1 MKTYHK
7 NISIFLFVMVFFP
20 SLLLGQDA
28 ENYYTLKRVIE
39 IAKKQSPEAL
49 SAQHRFRSSYWQY
62 RTYLAAYR
70 PQLKMS
76 LTIPNYSKSISSIQQ
91 DDGSFS
97 FRSSNYTRW
106 SGGLSLSQ
114 KIGPTGG
121 EVFVNSNIDR
131 MDLYD
136 NPTLTSYMTTPV
148 NIGFSQPLFSY
159 NSYKWEKRIEPLK
172 YKEAKQKYLEE
183 MEQVSITAI
192 NYFFNVLQAQI
203 RYDIDK
209 VNLANND
216 TLYKIAQGRYNIGTI
231 AENELLQMELRY
243 LNSKSSLR
251 ESELELNNRV
261 FYLKSYLRLP
271 EWEEIK
277 LIPPINVL
285 NIEVDP
291 RKAKEEALKNRSD
304 ILSFDR
310 KLLEAQSSVSRAK
323 SDGRFSASLYAVY
336 GLTQSAE
343 DIEDAYKEPSE
354 QQQVMVGISI
364 PIIDWGLAKGK
375 IKMAESQ
382 QELVKTSVEQ
392 ERIDFNQEVYL
403 KVMKFNIQNSQLHIA
418 SKSDTVAQK
427 RYEVTKQRY
436 IIGKI
441 GITELNIAQTE
452 KDNSKMGYVAALHNF
467 WQQYYQVRKLTLF
480 DFKDNREI
488 FVDPEYL
495 LE

>member
-1 MKTYHK
+1 
-7 NISIFLFVMVFFP
+7 MVFFP

-192 NYFFNVLQAQI
+192 NYFFNVLQA
-203 RYDIDK
+203 R
-209 VNLANND
+209 NNC
-216 TLYKIAQGRYNIGTI
+216 
-231 AENELLQMELRY
+231 
-243 LNSKSSLR
+243 
-251 ESELELNNRV
+251 
-261 FYLKSYLRLP
+261 
-271 EWEEIK
+271 
-277 LIPPINVL
+277 
-285 NIEVDP
+285 
-291 RKAKEEALKNRSD
+291 
-304 ILSFDR
+304 
-310 KLLEAQSSVSRAK
+310 
-323 SDGRFSASLYAVY
+323 
-336 GLTQSAE
+336 
-343 DIEDAYKEPSE
+343 
-354 QQQVMVGISI
+354 
-364 PIIDWGLAKGK
+364 
-375 IKMAESQ
+375 
-382 QELVKTSVEQ
+382 
-392 ERIDFNQEVYL
+392 
-403 KVMKFNIQNSQLHIA
+403 
-418 SKSDTVAQK
+418 
-427 RYEVTKQRY
+427 
-436 IIGKI
+436 
-441 GITELNIAQTE
+441 
-452 KDNSKMGYVAALHNF
+452 
-467 WQQYYQVRKLTLF
+467 
-480 DFKDNREI
+480 
-488 FVDPEYL
+488 
-495 LE
+495 

>member
-1 MKTYHK
+1 
-7 NISIFLFVMVFFP
+7 
-20 SLLLGQDA
+20 
-28 ENYYTLKRVIE
+28 
-39 IAKKQSPEAL
+39 
-49 SAQHRFRSSYWQY
+49 
-62 RTYLAAYR
+62 
-70 PQLKMS
+70 
-76 LTIPNYSKSISSIQQ
+76 
-91 DDGSFS
+91 
-97 FRSSNYTRW
+97 
-106 SGGLSLSQ
+106 
-114 KIGPTGG
+114 
-121 EVFVNSNIDR
+121 
-131 MDLYD
+131 
-136 NPTLTSYMTTPV
+136 
-148 NIGFSQPLFSY
+148 
-159 NSYKWEKRIEPLK
+159 
-172 YKEAKQKYLEE
+172 
-183 MEQVSITAI
+183 
-192 NYFFNVLQAQI
+192 
-203 RYDIDK
+203 
-209 VNLANND
+209 
-216 TLYKIAQGRYNIGTI
+216 
-231 AENELLQMELRY
+231 MELRY